1 MPRTS
6 FVFVLACVLLLV
18 LTACGGAEEAADQDA
33 PPSPPPSEEVGDEP
47 SPVPLGGTATVPDE
61 SELTARLDGAAE
73 VPGPGAPDASGTAQV
88 TVDADAAQLCYTI
101 AVEGLEDVQAAHIH
115 AGAAD
120 VAGDVVV
127 PLEAPVDGTVDACA
141 DVEQQ
146 LLTEIEETPEEF
158 YVNVHT
164 SEFGDGAVRGQLTAQ

>member
-1 MPRTS
+1 MPRP
-6 FVFVLACVLLLV
+6 ALLV
-18 LTACGGAEEAADQDA
+18 SLVCLLALALTACGGAEEAADQEA
-33 PPSPPPSEEVGDEP
+33 PPSPPPSEVTGDEP
-47 SPVPLGGTATVPDE
+47 SPVPLGGTATVPDG

-101 AVEGLEDVQAAHIH
+101 AVEGLEDVQAAHVH
-115 AGAAD
+115 AGGAD

-127 PLEAPVDGTVDACA
+127 PLEAPEGGTVDACA
-141 DVEQQ
+141 DADQD
-146 LLTEIEETPEEF
+146 LLTEISEAPEEF

-164 SEFGDGAVRGQLTAQ
+164 AELPDGAVRGQLTAR